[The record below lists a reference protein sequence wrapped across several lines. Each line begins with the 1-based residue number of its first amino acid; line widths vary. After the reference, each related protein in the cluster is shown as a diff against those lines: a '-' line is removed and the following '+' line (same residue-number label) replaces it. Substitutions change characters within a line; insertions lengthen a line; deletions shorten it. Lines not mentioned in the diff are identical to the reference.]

1 MRLEKKRGGE
11 FYGIRKV
18 QTKIEEVI
26 NMKIDWEAVKEAAK
40 EPLRLLVLALIPFA
54 LAYFEV
60 LPYEWATVI
69 IFVLR
74 FVDKYLHNMNKKGI
88 AGGLTRF

>member
-1 MRLEKKRGGE
+1 
-11 FYGIRKV
+11 
-18 QTKIEEVI
+18 
-26 NMKIDWEAVKEAAK
+26 MKINWQLVWESAK
-40 EPLRLLVLALIPFA
+40 EPIRLLVLALIPFA

-69 IFVLR
+69 TLVLR
-74 FVDKYLHNMNKKGI
+74 FIDKYLHSLEKDGV